1 MLSHEDHLVH
11 ARAHQ
16 DPRGARAPAHPRACS
31 LRDRLSRGVSDAVL
45 PPQAVKTLT
54 GAQYE
59 MRLARMVK
67 KLPGGIFTLLHNANR
82 RRQHGLN

>member
-1 MLSHEDHLVH
+1 
-11 ARAHQ
+11 
-16 DPRGARAPAHPRACS
+16 
-31 LRDRLSRGVSDAVL
+31 
-45 PPQAVKTLT
+45 VKTLT